1 MNRNMKYTKETE
13 DTLKK
18 ALRKGMSIKQI
29 AEKLG
34 VTRATI
40 YSWLKKKTIR
50 TEVERYKTYVDN
62 LFNS

>member
-1 MNRNMKYTKETE
+1 MKYTKETE

-40 YSWLKKKTIR
+40 YSWLKKKTIQ

-62 LFNS
+62 LFN